1 MKKQFFR
8 SAACFALI
16 LIAYSTN
23 AQNIAA
29 TKAVIEKTNAL
40 YFELFKKK
48 DTAIV
53 NLYTDDASL
62 LAPNTPPISGSAALI
77 KDFKAAYTGNIAGV
91 KFKTKEVYGNG
102 ELYATEEGT
111 WRVFDNNGQV
121 IDSGKYLKL
130 WKKAKQGWKIFRDVF
145 NSDHKAQ

>member
-1 MKKQFFR
+1 MIKHLFCTI
-8 SAACFALI
+8 AGFALM
-16 LIAYSTN
+16 LIAYNAN

-29 TKAVIEKTNAL
+29 IKTNIEKTNTL

-62 LAPNTPPISGSAALI
+62 LAPNSPPINGRAALI

-91 KFKTKEVYGNG
+91 KFNTKEVYGNNDI
-102 ELYATEEGT
+102 YVTEEGT
-111 WRVFDNNGQV
+111 WQVFADNGQV

-130 WKKAKQGWKIFRDVF
+130 WKKTKEGWKIFRDVF
-145 NSDHKAQ
+145 NSDKKAS